1 MKFLSTITLLVL
13 FACSCTNENSN
24 ETTVSSTTDTIPST
38 TVPETTNPAPKKSSK
53 YTALTPSIYSG
64 RIAEHQG
71 KLFVNLVAP
80 KQKNLKETTND
91 FVLRTD
97 TLYEVQYLPFKDQ
110 ELYLHTIVLEQVKDQ
125 DFMTNWCFSV
135 IKNGST
141 IAEDQLISAD
151 NFSSLKLEKMVV
163 GDTDLVFVGT
173 KEDGTTET
181 FRIPYDGKKILK
193 NKPFHTNLNSYE
205 YHKNTLTV

>member
-1 MKFLSTITLLVL
+1 MKFLSTIIFLVL

-24 ETTVSSTTDTIPST
+24 ETTVSSTTDTVTST

-71 KLFVNLVAP
+71 KAFVNLVAT
-80 KQKNLKETTND
+80 KQKNLKATTND
-91 FVLRTD
+91 FVVRTD

-151 NFSSLKLEKMVV
+151 NFSSLKLEEMVV

-173 KEDGTTET
+173 KKDGTTET
-181 FRIPYDGKKILK
+181 FRIPYDGKKDIK
-193 NKPFHTNLNSYE
+193 K
-205 YHKNTLTV
+205 

>member
-1 MKFLSTITLLVL
+1 MKFLSTITLFVL

-24 ETTVSSTTDTIPST
+24 DTTVSSATDTIPST
-38 TVPETTNPAPKKSSK
+38 TVPETTKPAPKTSSK
-53 YTALTPSIYSG
+53 YAALTPSIYSG

-71 KLFVNLVAP
+71 KLFVDLVAP
-80 KQKNLKETTND
+80 KQKNLKETTNN

-110 ELYLHTIVLEQVKDQ
+110 ELYLHTIVLEQVKDE

-141 IAEDQLISAD
+141 IAEDQLISSD
-151 NFSSLKLEKMVV
+151 YFSSLKLEKMAV
-163 GDTDLVFVGT
+163 GETDLVFVGT

-181 FRIPYDGKKILK
+181 IRVPYDGKKM
-193 NKPFHTNLNSYE
+193 
-205 YHKNTLTV
+205 